1 MSSRVQ
7 VSLRV
12 AASPLRA
19 FEVFTREIGKWWRP
33 NGLFQFTPRGAGV
46 LSFEAGDCGGAEDA
60 SNTGEGRRL
69 IETQADGSVFEIGR
83 VTAWE
88 PGERLAFGWRQASFS
103 AGQDTHVEVRFEAVG
118 DETRVTVEHRGWD
131 TVPQDHVARHHFPE
145 QVFLLR
151 HGEWW
156 QALLAALRGVVQA
169 SEPRA

>member
-12 AASPLRA
+12 AATPQRA
-19 FEVFTREIGKWWRP
+19 FDVFAREIGRWWRP
-33 NGLFQFTPRGAGV
+33 NGLFQFTPQGAGM
-46 LSFEAGDCGGAEDA
+46 LSFESSPECGEH
-60 SNTGEGRRL
+60 GRL
-69 IETQADGSVFEIGR
+69 VETQPDGSVFEIGR

-88 PGERLAFGWRQASFS
+88 PGERLAFGWHQASFTD
-103 AGQDTHVEVRFEAVG
+103 AQHTHVEVRFEAVG

-145 QVFLLR
+145 RVFLLR

-156 QALLAALRGVVQA
+156 QALLASLRSEVQA
-169 SEPRA
+169 AAPL

>member
-12 AASPLRA
+12 AASPQRA
-19 FEVFTREIGKWWRP
+19 FDVFTREIGAWWRP
-33 NGLFQFTPRGAGV
+33 NQLFQFTPQSAGV
-46 LSFEAGDCGGAEDA
+46 LSFEPAEQAGGQG
-60 SNTGEGRRL
+60 RL

-103 AGQDTHVEVRFEAVG
+103 DVQHTHVEVRFEAVG
-118 DETRVTVEHRGWD
+118 EETRVTVEHRGWD
-131 TVPQDHVARHHFPE
+131 TVPQEHVARHHFPDR
-145 QVFLLR
+145 VFLLR

-156 QALLAALRGVVQA
+156 QALLASLRAAVQR
-169 SEPRA
+169 SGSSG

>member
-12 AASPLRA
+12 AASPQRA
-19 FEVFTREIGKWWRP
+19 FDVFTREIGAWWRP
-33 NGLFQFTPRGAGV
+33 NQLFQFTPQSAGV
-46 LSFEAGDCGGAEDA
+46 LSFEPAGQAGGQ
-60 SNTGEGRRL
+60 GRL

-83 VTAWE
+83 VTVWE

-103 AGQDTHVEVRFEAVG
+103 DAQHTHVEVRFDAVG

-131 TVPQDHVARHHFPE
+131 TVPQEHVARHHFPDR
-145 QVFLLR
+145 VFLLR

-156 QALLAALRGVVQA
+156 QALLASLRTAVQA
-169 SEPRA
+169 SGPIG

>member
-12 AASPLRA
+12 AAAPLRT
-19 FEVFTREIGKWWRP
+19 FEVFTRDIGKWWRP
-33 NGLFQFTPRGAGV
+33 NGLFQFTPRGTGV
-46 LSFEAGDCGGAEDA
+46 LSFDSVAGEAECAEEA
-60 SNTGEGRRL
+60 NAARRL
-69 IETQADGSVFEIGR
+69 IETQADGTVFEIGR

-103 AGQDTHVEVRFEAVG
+103 AGQHTHVEVRFEAVG
-118 DETRVTVEHRGWD
+118 EGTRVTVEHRGWD
-131 TVPQDHVARHHFPE
+131 TVPQDHVARHRFPD

-156 QALLAALRGVVQA
+156 QGLLAALGGAVGGEA
-169 SEPRA
+169 AGE

>member
-12 AASPLRA
+12 AATPLRA
-19 FEVFTREIGKWWRP
+19 FDVFTREIGRWWRP
-33 NGLFQFTPRGAGV
+33 NGLFQFTPQGAGV
-46 LSFEAGDCGGAEDA
+46 LSFESSSAR
-60 SNTGEGRRL
+60 GEHGRL
-69 IETQADGSVFEIGR
+69 VETQADGSVFEIGR

-88 PGERLAFGWRQASFS
+88 PGERLAFGWHQASFTD
-103 AGQDTHVEVRFEAVG
+103 AQHTHVEVRFEAVG

-145 QVFLLR
+145 RVFLLR

-156 QALLAALRGVVQA
+156 QVLLASLRSEVQA
-169 SEPRA
+169 AEPPG

>member
-12 AASPLRA
+12 AATPSRA
-19 FEVFTREIGKWWRP
+19 FDVFTRDIGRWWRP
-33 NGLFQFTPRGAGV
+33 NGLFQFTPQGAGV
-46 LSFEAGDCGGAEDA
+46 LSFEPSEEGGCDH
-60 SNTGEGRRL
+60 GRL
-69 IETQADGSVFEIGR
+69 IETQPDGSVFEVGR

-103 AGQDTHVEVRFEAVG
+103 AAQHTHVEVHFEAVG

-156 QALLAALRGVVQA
+156 QALLAALRAEVGGA
-169 SEPRA
+169 RLPPAL